1 MKSTDFTRRRN
12 SSPRGVLDEAQ
23 PEPNRIRISVHKRGE
38 NVAMEIV
45 IQPEVLASVGDL
57 NPYQSLA
64 SCGF

>member
-1 MKSTDFTRRRN
+1 M
-12 SSPRGVLDEAQ
+12 
-23 PEPNRIRISVHKRGE
+23 
-38 NVAMEIV
+38 AMEIV